1 MDPMTRFRMFR
12 SMFADLGTPILPHM
26 KVLDFGCGEGRLLK
40 AALDQGFDAYGC
52 DLYDVKYS
60 QDSEAVA
67 ALKETGRLR
76 AIRMP
81 YELPFD
87 DATFDVVVSSEV
99 FEHVLD
105 YPQAIAELQRVMRPG
120 GCFLHI
126 FPSRYLPIEGHIFVP
141 LASIFRPRW
150 WLWLW
155 ALLGVRNS
163 YQRGL
168 SARAVVDRNAH
179 FLAHGTNYPPA
190 RQIRHEFEKCFSK
203 VAFVEHAFLPHS
215 QRPRFLAK
223 VPFGAA
229 LYGAL
234 WSRCLYGVRDP
245 AEARARAPD
254 ADSVKER
261 RPIERQQ
268 TSAREHAHP

>member
-12 SMFADLGTPILPHM
+12 GMFDELGTPIRPNM
-26 KVLDFGCGEGRLLK
+26 KVLDFGCGAGNLLK
-40 AALDQGFDAYGC
+40 AALTQGFDAYGC

-60 QDSEAVA
+60 QDWNA
-67 ALKETGRLR
+67 AEKVGGLTDTGRLR
-76 AIRMP
+76 RIRMP
-81 YELPFD
+81 YELPFE

-105 YPQAIAELQRVMRPG
+105 YPQAIAELQRVMKPG

-168 SARAVVDRNAH
+168 SARAVVDRNAN
-179 FLAHGTNYPPA
+179 FLAHGTNYPPT
-190 RQIRHEFEKCFSK
+190 RQIKRDFEKCFSK

-229 LYGAL
+229 LYGLL
-234 WSRCLYGVRDP
+234 WSRCLYGVRDAADAP
-245 AEARARAPD
+245 SRAP
-254 ADSVKER
+254 AKTPER
-261 RPIERQQ
+261 M
-268 TSAREHAHP
+268 AAKVGVL